1 MAKRIVRLLP
11 CLLTCLFLL
20 GSLVTFAGALTPS
33 GAPDYSKWD
42 VPEVLNREDL
52 TEQFPDGSFRLDLTT
67 IRIVGIKQATY
78 MLIWSREPLDETV
91 QRDVVAAFRENDPS
105 NYTDIAFY
113 HGTGVFEK
121 PSFWNKGNSF
131 GRYGIT
137 REGDTWYLTIG
148 GAGSVSH
155 FVFGFGTT
163 SEPTTTTSEPTTTTS
178 EPTTTTSE
186 PTTTTS
192 EPTTTTSVPTTTTSE
207 STTTTSEPTTTTS
220 VPTTTTS
227 ESTTTTSES
236 TTTTSEPTTT
246 TSGSTTTTSEPTTTT
261 GEPTTTTCEPT
272 TTTGEPTTTT
282 GEPTTTTT
290 VPDLEIIDD
299 EETPLADLPQGSDP
313 AGSPKT
319 GNTALPWLFIGA
331 AAISLTVAVLINQR
345 PAQEA

>member
-178 EPTTTTSE
+178 EPTTTTGEPTTTTSE

-192 EPTTTTSVPTTTTSE
+192 EPTTTTSEP
-207 STTTTSEPTTTTS
+207 TTTTSEPTTTTS
-220 VPTTTTS
+220 
-227 ESTTTTSES
+227 
-236 TTTTSEPTTT
+236 
-246 TSGSTTTTSEPTTTT
+246 
-261 GEPTTTTCEPT
+261 EPT

-331 AAISLTVAVLINQR
+331 AAISLTVAVLINRR

>member
-163 SEPTTTTSEPTTTTS
+163 SEPTTTT
-178 EPTTTTSE
+178 
-186 PTTTTS
+186 
-192 EPTTTTSVPTTTTSE
+192 
-207 STTTTSEPTTTTS
+207 
-220 VPTTTTS
+220 
-227 ESTTTTSES
+227 
-236 TTTTSEPTTT
+236 
-246 TSGSTTTTSEPTTTT
+246 
-261 GEPTTTTCEPT
+261 
-272 TTTGEPTTTT
+272 

-331 AAISLTVAVLINQR
+331 AAISLTVAVLINRR

>member
-1 MAKRIVRLLP
+1 M
-11 CLLTCLFLL
+11 
-20 GSLVTFAGALTPS
+20 
-33 GAPDYSKWD
+33 
-42 VPEVLNREDL
+42 
-52 TEQFPDGSFRLDLTT
+52 
-67 IRIVGIKQATY
+67 
-78 MLIWSREPLDETV
+78 
-91 QRDVVAAFRENDPS
+91 
-105 NYTDIAFY
+105 
-113 HGTGVFEK
+113 FEK

-178 EPTTTTSE
+178 
-186 PTTTTS
+186 
-192 EPTTTTSVPTTTTSE
+192 VPTTTTS
-207 STTTTSEPTTTTS
+207 
-220 VPTTTTS
+220 
-227 ESTTTTSES
+227 
-236 TTTTSEPTTT
+236 
-246 TSGSTTTTSEPTTTT
+246 
-261 GEPTTTTCEPT
+261 EPT

-331 AAISLTVAVLINQR
+331 AAISLTVAVLINRR

>member
-192 EPTTTTSVPTTTTSE
+192 VPTTTTSE
-207 STTTTSEPTTTTS
+207 PTTTTSEPTTTTS

-227 ESTTTTSES
+227 
-236 TTTTSEPTTT
+236 
-246 TSGSTTTTSEPTTTT
+246 
-261 GEPTTTTCEPT
+261 
-272 TTTGEPTTTT
+272 EPTTTT

-331 AAISLTVAVLINQR
+331 AAISLTVAVLINRR

>member
-178 EPTTTTSE
+178 EPTTTT
-186 PTTTTS
+186 
-192 EPTTTTSVPTTTTSE
+192 
-207 STTTTSEPTTTTS
+207 
-220 VPTTTTS
+220 
-227 ESTTTTSES
+227 
-236 TTTTSEPTTT
+236 
-246 TSGSTTTTSEPTTTT
+246 
-261 GEPTTTTCEPT
+261 GEPTTTTVSPPRPRRCPT
-272 TTTGEPTTTT
+272 WRSSMMKKPLSRISRRALIL
-282 GEPTTTTT
+282 
-290 VPDLEIIDD
+290 PDRPKPG
-299 EETPLADLPQGSDP
+299 TPLFPGCSSVRRRFP
-313 AGSPKT
+313 
-319 GNTALPWLFIGA
+319 
-331 AAISLTVAVLINQR
+331 
-345 PAQEA
+345 

>member
-121 PSFWNKGNSF
+121 PSFWDKGNSF

-178 EPTTTTSE
+178 EPTTTTSGSTTTTSE

-192 EPTTTTSVPTTTTSE
+192 EPTTTT
-207 STTTTSEPTTTTS
+207 
-220 VPTTTTS
+220 
-227 ESTTTTSES
+227 
-236 TTTTSEPTTT
+236 
-246 TSGSTTTTSEPTTTT
+246 G
-261 GEPTTTTCEPT
+261 EPT

-331 AAISLTVAVLINQR
+331 AAISLTVAVLINRR

>member
-178 EPTTTTSE
+178 VPTTTTSE

-192 EPTTTTSVPTTTTSE
+192 EPTTTTSVPTTTTS
-207 STTTTSEPTTTTS
+207 
-220 VPTTTTS
+220 
-227 ESTTTTSES
+227 
-236 TTTTSEPTTT
+236 
-246 TSGSTTTTSEPTTTT
+246 
-261 GEPTTTTCEPT
+261 EPT

-331 AAISLTVAVLINQR
+331 AAISLTVAVLINRR

>member
-121 PSFWNKGNSF
+121 PSFWDKGNSF

-163 SEPTTTTSEPTTTTS
+163 S
-178 EPTTTTSE
+178 
-186 PTTTTS
+186 
-192 EPTTTTSVPTTTTSE
+192 
-207 STTTTSEPTTTTS
+207 
-220 VPTTTTS
+220 
-227 ESTTTTSES
+227 
-236 TTTTSEPTTT
+236 
-246 TSGSTTTTSEPTTTT
+246 
-261 GEPTTTTCEPT
+261 
-272 TTTGEPTTTT
+272 EPTTTT

-331 AAISLTVAVLINQR
+331 AAISLTVAVLINRR

>member
-178 EPTTTTSE
+178 EPTTTTS
-186 PTTTTS
+186 
-192 EPTTTTSVPTTTTSE
+192 
-207 STTTTSEPTTTTS
+207 
-220 VPTTTTS
+220 
-227 ESTTTTSES
+227 
-236 TTTTSEPTTT
+236 
-246 TSGSTTTTSEPTTTT
+246 GSTTTTSEPTTTT
-261 GEPTTTTCEPT
+261 GEPTTTTGEPTTTTGEPT

>member
-207 STTTTSEPTTTTS
+207 
-220 VPTTTTS
+220 
-227 ESTTTTSES
+227 
-236 TTTTSEPTTT
+236 PTTT
-246 TSGSTTTTSEPTTTT
+246 TSGS
-261 GEPTTTTCEPT
+261 
-272 TTTGEPTTTT
+272 TTTT

-331 AAISLTVAVLINQR
+331 AAISLTVAVLINRR

>member
-121 PSFWNKGNSF
+121 PSFWDKGNSF

-178 EPTTTTSE
+178 EPTTTTSG
-186 PTTTTS
+186 
-192 EPTTTTSVPTTTTSE
+192 

-220 VPTTTTS
+220 
-227 ESTTTTSES
+227 
-236 TTTTSEPTTT
+236 
-246 TSGSTTTTSEPTTTT
+246 
-261 GEPTTTTCEPT
+261 EPT

-331 AAISLTVAVLINQR
+331 AAISLTVAVLINRR

>member
-178 EPTTTTSE
+178 EPNTTTGE

-192 EPTTTTSVPTTTTSE
+192 EPTTTTS
-207 STTTTSEPTTTTS
+207 
-220 VPTTTTS
+220 
-227 ESTTTTSES
+227 
-236 TTTTSEPTTT
+236 
-246 TSGSTTTTSEPTTTT
+246 
-261 GEPTTTTCEPT
+261 
-272 TTTGEPTTTT
+272 
-282 GEPTTTTT
+282 EPTTTTT

-331 AAISLTVAVLINQR
+331 AAISLTVAVLINRR

>member
-178 EPTTTTSE
+178 EPTTTTS
-186 PTTTTS
+186 
-192 EPTTTTSVPTTTTSE
+192 
-207 STTTTSEPTTTTS
+207 
-220 VPTTTTS
+220 
-227 ESTTTTSES
+227 
-236 TTTTSEPTTT
+236 
-246 TSGSTTTTSEPTTTT
+246 GSTTTTSEPTTTT
-261 GEPTTTTCEPT
+261 GEPTTTTGEPT

>member
-163 SEPTTTTSEPTTTTS
+163 SEPTTTT
-178 EPTTTTSE
+178 
-186 PTTTTS
+186 
-192 EPTTTTSVPTTTTSE
+192 
-207 STTTTSEPTTTTS
+207 
-220 VPTTTTS
+220 
-227 ESTTTTSES
+227 
-236 TTTTSEPTTT
+236 
-246 TSGSTTTTSEPTTTT
+246 
-261 GEPTTTTCEPT
+261 
-272 TTTGEPTTTT
+272 GEPTTTT

-331 AAISLTVAVLINQR
+331 AAISLTVAVLINRR

>member
-192 EPTTTTSVPTTTTSE
+192 VPTTTTSE
-207 STTTTSEPTTTTS
+207 PTTTTSEPTTTTS

-227 ESTTTTSES
+227 
-236 TTTTSEPTTT
+236 
-246 TSGSTTTTSEPTTTT
+246 
-261 GEPTTTTCEPT
+261 EPT

-331 AAISLTVAVLINQR
+331 AAISLTVAVLINRR